1 MMNIKEIEKITF
13 WFERY
18 KRIKN
23 LLEKHEI
30 EAISF
35 DFGSPTMTV
44 KGLRDVDNEYIN
56 SADLKR
62 KLQELIKK
70 ELQENCEDCIKELHD
85 LGVFIEEKEEK
96 KS

>member
-23 LLEKHEI
+23 LLEKHGI

-35 DFGSPTMTV
+35 ELGLPIITV
-44 KGLRDVDNEYIN
+44 KGLRDVDTEYIN
-56 SADLKR
+56 SADLRR

-70 ELQENCEDCIKELHD
+70 ELQENCEDCRKKLHD
-85 LGVFIEEKEEK
+85 LGVLIEEKEEK